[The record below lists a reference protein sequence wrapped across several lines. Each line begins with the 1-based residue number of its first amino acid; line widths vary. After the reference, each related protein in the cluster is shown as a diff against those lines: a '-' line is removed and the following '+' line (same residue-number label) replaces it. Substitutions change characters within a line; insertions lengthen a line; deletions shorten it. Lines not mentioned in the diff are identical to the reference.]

1 VDDKERAGTT
11 GSEREQSTADGS
23 RFSKAVGIQEKRK
36 LRAQRSKARSVWLG
50 LGMLGI
56 VGWSVAV
63 PALVGVGLGV
73 WIDSHFPSRYSW
85 TLMLLLIGVLIGC
98 LTAWHWVANE
108 QREIRKDQENHDRN
122 GQH

>member
-1 VDDKERAGTT
+1 MDDKKRAETT
-11 GSEREQSTADGS
+11 GGEREQATAGGS

-36 LRAQRSKARSVWLG
+36 LRAQRNKARSIWLG
-50 LGMLGI
+50 LGTLGI

-63 PALVGVGLGV
+63 PALLGVGVGV

-85 TLMLLLIGVLIGC
+85 TLMLLLIGILIGC
-98 LTAWHWVANE
+98 LTAWHWVASE
-108 QREIRKDQENHDRN
+108 QREIRKDQENHNQN